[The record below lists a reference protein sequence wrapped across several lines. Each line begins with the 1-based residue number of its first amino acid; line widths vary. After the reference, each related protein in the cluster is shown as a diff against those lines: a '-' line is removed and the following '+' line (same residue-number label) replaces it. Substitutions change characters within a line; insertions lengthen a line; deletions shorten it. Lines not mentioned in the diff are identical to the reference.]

1 MSVNQVHQG
10 LGGWTLNLR
19 AGGAADDFIARVSPW
34 DHIAVVPK
42 GLGPQP
48 SLESIKNTA
57 VFTGRLDAVDVDGG
71 SVQLSGPSTA
81 VWLGDE
87 SGRGR
92 FPNNAVTETTQT
104 VDVWLQVLIWGVGG
118 LRPGTN
124 LNGLF
129 PGTVQ
134 NMQASPSITW
144 EIPRFYTVRQQMDEL
159 ASLCDR
165 PFEWRVRPNGA
176 VDVEGWSSVA
186 DFTRTIFAYLPRV
199 LLADGLPRTDGM
211 SQWGITQLPL
221 QVFPAD
227 ISVSWDF
234 SQFAAR
240 GIARGNDNGT
250 PLASTGTEKDGT
262 ATRPGVNGYSFD
274 PAVRVGWD
282 TIVDFDTKESGPLQQ
297 AANSVGRL
305 ASIRREW
312 TVSAGSSEIV
322 GYLQPGDYLWIHAD
336 DIPGIGSL
344 TYAQEQEEWASLG
357 SGTDPATKRFGQ
369 AANVNVGGRNIYPVQ
384 GRVDSMSWACSDR
397 WDYWL
402 LRTADGSGDVEQI
415 TSLVD
420 FDPEGPATIDVNGNK
435 PRWQMQ
441 RQMFGRTLARSVSL
455 DANSPTNRSR

>member
-1 MSVNQVHQG
+1 MSVTQVHQG

-19 AGGAADDFIARVSPW
+19 GGGAADDFIARVNPF

-42 GLGPQP
+42 GIGPQP
-48 SLESIKNTA
+48 SLNSIKNTA

-92 FPNNAVTETTQT
+92 FPDAAVVSGNRGVTYYLLNLIFNTEG
-104 VDVWLQVLIWGVGG
+104 D
-118 LRPGTN
+118 RAGTN

-129 PGTVQ
+129 PGTLQ
-134 NMQASPSITW
+134 NLQTSPTIEW

-159 ASLCDR
+159 ASLCDK

-176 VDVEGWSSVA
+176 IDVEGWFSVA
-186 DFTRTIFAYLPRV
+186 DYTQTIFAFYPRV
-199 LLADGLPRTDGM
+199 LLADGLPRTEGM
-211 SQWGITQLPL
+211 SQWGSFQLPL
-221 QVFPAD
+221 QVFDAD

-240 GIARGNDNGT
+240 GIARGNNNGT
-250 PLASTGTEKDGT
+250 PLKSTGTEKNGT
-262 ATRPGVNGYSFD
+262 STRPGVNGYSFD

-282 TIVDFDTKESGPLQQ
+282 TIVDFDTKEEGPLQQ

-322 GYLQPGDYLWIHAD
+322 GYLTPGDFLWIHAD
-336 DIPGIGSL
+336 SIPGIGSL
-344 TYAQEQEEWASLG
+344 IYAQEQEEWASLG
-357 SGTDPATKRFGQ
+357 SLTDPATKRFGM
-369 AANVNVGGRNIYPVQ
+369 AANVNVGGRNIYPVS
-384 GRVDSMSWACSDR
+384 GRVDSMTWACSDR

-402 LRTADGSGDVEQI
+402 LRTADGTGDVEQI
-415 TSLVD
+415 TSFVD
-420 FDPEGPATIDVNGNK
+420 FDIEGPATIDVNGNK